1 MSLIHTLILRCL
13 MIRIV
18 IVFML
23 FFASIAHGEIKEF
36 VKEGVVPV
44 PANQS
49 FDQVVEYTS
58 KRMAR
63 EATEEAGI
71 FISSLSSVKNGRLS
85 KDEVATVA
93 GSIAKITVDRRE
105 PVVKN
110 GASYASVR
118 VKVLIDT
125 DTVASYLKKIVENE
139 EYKKEAE
146 ALRKKNLELENRLKN
161 ANKEEFDKEL
171 STEAEILASEQK
183 KRYLEIKG
191 LEEKAK
197 AEYLEAER
205 RRMDEE
211 IKTREQLAELKRQF
225 AEEEAQAKKRISAAQ
240 TEIAKA
246 ELENSA
252 KIAAL
257 ERNAQEN
264 KASWLI
270 LSEITAEEAEGEATK
285 IRAEITYLKTE
296 FKAKLNDNAKRLET
310 VYDNEITSV
319 ESRQFTEPAPV
330 KGEWTKT
337 DDYNSL
343 KADYDKRKRDFEISK
358 NNTVR
363 ELRAKKEQALKDVH
377 LSGEK
382 AMKDS
387 LKPLTNRLKE
397 HNAGR
402 YVSIKEEYAAISFGA
417 KDVDNDKLNFTLNY
431 AGKNYNFAY
440 VFDSTADFRAMY
452 ETRSMFYAVPTFG
465 IEPYKTRAKK
475 FLSGFT
481 VTHLGNNK
489 KAWFKVAD
497 GEPFPE
503 VQEQEG
509 TPQTII
515 KVNRSEQTT
524 TKQQAPQQRTED
536 SFDITE
542 RDRAGLGIAVHFPL
556 NPSKQEKGATKN
568 KKDHK
573 NKKDI
578 AYANFYYQFP
588 LLKFTYLDFFMT
600 AGLITKSVTDSSEN
614 NTQKSY
620 KSNDDDDDYY
630 YPNSNS
636 GDSEEEEGDVGGIAT
651 IGAVL
656 YPVDWFY
663 LSAEV
668 GGYSFLSG
676 YSSPVVKGSA
686 GFRLGNF
693 AIGAVYQPAMGD
705 QKHKK
710 SVPETFGLVMSIFY

>member
-1 MSLIHTLILRCL
+1 MLRCL

-23 FFASIAHGEIKEF
+23 FFASVAYGEIKEF

-63 EATEEAGI
+63 EATEEAGV

-225 AEEEAQAKKRISAAQ
+225 AEEEAQARERISAAQ

-246 ELENSA
+246 ELENFA

-264 KASWLI
+264 KASWLL

-310 VYDNEITSV
+310 VYDNEIASV

-343 KADYDKRKRDFEISK
+343 KADYDKRKKDFEISK
-358 NNTVR
+358 SNTVK
-363 ELRAKKEQALKDVH
+363 ELRAKKEQALRDVR

-440 VFDSTADFRAMY
+440 IFDSTSDFRAMY

-503 VQEQEG
+503 VQEQKE
-509 TPQTII
+509 TPQMII
-515 KVNRSEQTT
+515 KASKSEQ
-524 TKQQAPQQRTED
+524 PQRVPQKRAED
-536 SFDITE
+536 SSDITE

-556 NPSKQEKGATKN
+556 NPSKQEKGATKD
-568 KKDHK
+568 KKDK
-573 NKKDI
+573 KNNENKKDI
-578 AYANFYYQFP
+578 VYGNFYYQFP
-588 LLKFTYLDFFMT
+588 LLTSKYLDFFMT
-600 AGLITKSVTDSSEN
+600 VGLITKSVSDSSEN
-614 NTQKSY
+614 DTQKSY
-620 KSNDDDDDYY
+620 KNNDGYDD
-630 YPNSNS
+630 
-636 GDSEEEEGDVGGIAT
+636 DSEEEEGDAGGIAT
-651 IGAVL
+651 VGAVL

-710 SVPETFGLVMSIFY
+710 SIPETLGLVMSIFY